1 MLQFVE
7 GFVESALVAGAIA
20 NIERDDGEFGGVL
33 EDDLQFDVAGLLQPP
48 VVEADFVDE
57 GLFDV
62 VGGLEVAAVAFAH
75 VVVLGPFF
83 GREAE
88 GARAEIVFAGVLA
101 GDGFAGRGTGSGG
114 TTLTAAVPRSGCSYK
129 SVPFK

>member
-1 MLQFVE
+1 M
-7 GFVESALVAGAIA
+7 
-20 NIERDDGEFGGVL
+20 
-33 EDDLQFDVAGLLQPP
+33 QFDVAGLLQPP

-57 GLFDV
+57 GFFDV

-88 GARAEIVFAGVLA
+88 GARAEIVLAGVLA

-114 TTLTAAVPRSGCSYK
+114 AGWDGFSRGGLVGC
-129 SVPFK
+129 VVLHDGAPL